1 MLEVVLIDTDLSIK
15 ALKFRLATK
24 FKLTFFFMPFFW
36 LLFSFYLLLDYAL
49 AFEFATIFYLFLDT
63 NRFSI
68 IFLWIALV

>member
-1 MLEVVLIDTDLSIK
+1 MLEVVLIDIVLSIK

-49 AFEFATIFYLFLDT
+49 ALGFATIFFRY
-63 NRFSI
+63 SI
-68 IFLWIALV
+68 CTKNIILSCWG